1 MILGPVLI
9 QRDLFIGQSLGQRLA
24 IERSANMNPVLYR
37 LKLVH
42 TRLETE
48 IRREL
53 KARFP
58 DQGRVKR
65 LKKLKLAI
73 KDQLCRTAPRA
84 LRAG

>member
-1 MILGPVLI
+1 
-9 QRDLFIGQSLGQRLA
+9 
-24 IERSANMNPVLYR
+24 MNPIIYR

-42 TRLETE
+42 ARLESE

-53 KARFP
+53 KTRWP
-58 DQGRVKR
+58 NRDRVMR

-73 KDQLCRTAPRA
+73 KDRLHGTARHA

>member
-1 MILGPVLI
+1 MILGPVLM
-9 QRDLFIGQSLGQRLA
+9 QRGLFIEKSSGQRLT
-24 IERSANMNPVLYR
+24 IERSPNMNPVFYR

-73 KDQLCRTAPRA
+73 KDQL
-84 LRAG
+84 

>member
-1 MILGPVLI
+1 
-9 QRDLFIGQSLGQRLA
+9 
-24 IERSANMNPVLYR
+24 MNPILHR

-42 TRLETE
+42 RRLDHE

-73 KDQLCRTAPRA
+73 KDQLYRAAPRA
-84 LRAG
+84 ASAG

>member
-1 MILGPVLI
+1 
-9 QRDLFIGQSLGQRLA
+9 
-24 IERSANMNPVLYR
+24 MNPILTRMKLIHAR
-37 LKLVH
+37 LDG
-42 TRLETE
+42 E

-73 KDQLCRTAPRA
+73 KDQLHRTAPRPI
-84 LRAG
+84 RVG

>member
-1 MILGPVLI
+1 
-9 QRDLFIGQSLGQRLA
+9 
-24 IERSANMNPVLYR
+24 MNPIIHR

-48 IRREL
+48 IKREL
-53 KARFP
+53 KLRWP
-58 DQGRVKR
+58 DRDRVTR

-73 KDQLCRTAPRA
+73 KDRLHGTARHA